1 MVRILVVEDEISI
14 RDFVVFNL
22 KKAGYEVREAETGEA
37 ALRIFMEDEGNFQVA
52 LLDLMLPGVDG
63 LTVCK
68 ELRKASST
76 LGIIMLTA
84 RTQEADKIEGFSSGA
99 DDYVTKPFSP
109 AELLARVESLLR
121 RVEQVEK
128 GPEPK
133 VTDTITQGVYELNLR
148 RRSLTKRGQPIEVT
162 KVEFQ
167 ILEYFFSNPD
177 VTLDRTEILDRVWGD
192 DYIGEEKIVDV
203 NIRRLR
209 IKLEDDP
216 SQPDH
221 IITVWGRG
229 YQWRT

>member
-209 IKLEDDP
+209 MKLEDDP

-221 IITVWGRG
+221 IVTVWGRG

>member
-1 MVRILVVEDEISI
+1 MYRILVVEDEASI

-37 ALRIFMEDEGNFQVA
+37 ALRIFMEDNGNFQVA

-63 LTVCK
+63 LTVCR
-68 ELRKASST
+68 ELRKASRT

-84 RTQEADKIEGFSSGA
+84 RTQEADKIGGFSSGA

-121 RVEQVEK
+121 RVDQIANT
-128 GPEPK
+128 PEPT
-133 VTDTITQGVYELNLR
+133 VTDTLTEGDYELNLR
-148 RRSLTKRGQPIEVT
+148 RRTLKKRGQLIEVT
-162 KVEFQ
+162 QVEFQ
-167 ILEYFFSNPD
+167 ILEYFFSNPNQA
-177 VTLDRTEILDRVWGD
+177 LDRTEILDRVWGD
-192 DYIGEEKIVDV
+192 DYVGEEKIVDV

-216 SQPDH
+216 SHPVH
-221 IITVWGRG
+221 ILTVWGRG
-229 YQWRT
+229 YQWKS

>member
-1 MVRILVVEDEISI
+1 MVRILVVEDESSI

-22 KKAGYEVREAETGEA
+22 KKAGYEVQEAETGEA
-37 ALRIFMEDEGNFQVA
+37 ALRIFMENGGNFQVA
-52 LLDLMLPGVDG
+52 LLDLMLPGISG

-68 ELRKASST
+68 ELRKASRT

-121 RVEQVEK
+121 RVEQVEQA
-128 GPEPK
+128 PAPK
-133 VTDTITQGVYELNLR
+133 VTDTIQQGVYELNLR
-148 RRSLTKRGQPIEVT
+148 RRTLTKKGQPIEVT

-167 ILEYFFSNPD
+167 ILEYFFSNPN
-177 VTLDRTEILDRVWGD
+177 VTLDRTDILDRVWGD
-192 DYIGEEKIVDV
+192 DYVGEEKIVDV

-216 SQPDH
+216 SCPTH

-229 YQWRT
+229 YQWRA

>member
-1 MVRILVVEDEISI
+1 
-14 RDFVVFNL
+14 
-22 KKAGYEVREAETGEA
+22 
-37 ALRIFMEDEGNFQVA
+37 
-52 LLDLMLPGVDG
+52 MLPGEDG
-63 LTVCK
+63 LTVSK
-68 ELRKASST
+68 ELRKPSST

>member
-1 MVRILVVEDEISI
+1 MVRILVVEDEASI

-37 ALRIFMEDEGNFQVA
+37 ALRIFMEDGGNFQVA
-52 LLDLMLPGVDG
+52 LLDLMLPGVSG
-63 LTVCK
+63 LTVCR

-84 RTQEADKIEGFSSGA
+84 RTQESDKIEGFSSGA

-128 GPEPK
+128 APQPK
-133 VTDTITQGVYELNLR
+133 VTDTLTQGEFELNLR
-148 RRSLTKRGQPIEVT
+148 RRTLTKRGQPIEVT

-167 ILEYFFSNPD
+167 ILEYFFSSPD
-177 VTLDRTEILDRVWGD
+177 TPLDRTDILDRVWGK

-209 IKLEDDP
+209 LKLEDDP
-216 SQPDH
+216 SCPSH
-221 IITVWGRG
+221 IVTVWGRG
-229 YQWRT
+229 YQWHA